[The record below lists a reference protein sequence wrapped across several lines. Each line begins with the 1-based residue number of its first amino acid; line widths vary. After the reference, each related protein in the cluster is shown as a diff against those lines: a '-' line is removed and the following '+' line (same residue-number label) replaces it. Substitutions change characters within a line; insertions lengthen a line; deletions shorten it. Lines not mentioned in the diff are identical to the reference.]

1 MGVLSSK
8 KRGAMKQ
15 REGERE
21 DRERCRAARKREVTT
36 ATNEEKKRRKK
47 YLMSRE
53 EEEESDWETAADKE
67 EDEWEK
73 SVSQIAFGG
82 LAVREDVEDEV

>member
-1 MGVLSSK
+1 
-8 KRGAMKQ
+8 
-15 REGERE
+15 
-21 DRERCRAARKREVTT
+21 
-36 ATNEEKKRRKK
+36 
-47 YLMSRE
+47 MSRGE
-53 EEEESDWETAADKE
+53 AEESDWETAADKE